1 MVDLAELAVIITIF
15 GPIGLAILLFSYL
28 RWKINQVG
36 DDLNYMRQVYTEY
49 EKRLREVEIK
59 VHAYNLARSILDRQ
73 EDKEK

>member
-1 MVDLAELAVIITIF
+1 MVDLAELAAILTIF
-15 GPIGLAILLFSYL
+15 TPIGLAILSFSYL

-36 DDLNYMRQVYTEY
+36 DDLKDMRQDNKEY